1 MDADDTD
8 LIEIIYTAG
17 LVPELWPKVIE
28 KLAQR
33 VGAHGGSLFS
43 LSEGQLAWEAP
54 ASTRPIMEAYVEGGW
69 DRNNPRLE
77 SLLNAKPLGFMRDQD
92 VIVGNYDELPI
103 VRDFLRP
110 HNIYGT
116 AATVIPGVRG
126 DIAVLSVD
134 RGREP
139 GPYTSVEI
147 ERLDGFRPHLARAIA
162 LTSRMRMREARTAAA
177 ALQMVGIPAAVVRR
191 QHGVVATNALF
202 DALVGPVFLATGHG
216 HLALSD
222 RAADAL
228 LQQTLRRQERMNP
241 TVRSIPVTGQEGAI
255 GVLHVIPACRQALD
269 ILGPDANLLVFAQ
282 PHEGAPVNPDWLRWL
297 YDLSPTEALVA
308 AHLTAGLT
316 LEEIAQQ
323 RNTSR
328 DTIRTQL
335 KAILRKTGFSRQT
348 DLVRSLGGLN
358 TLSPQ
363 LLKPGGAS

>member
-17 LVPELWPKVIE
+17 LLPELWPEVIG
-28 KLAQR
+28 KLAER

-54 ASTRPIMEAYVEGGW
+54 ASTRRIMEAYVEGGW

-77 SLLNAKPLGFMRDQD
+77 GLLKAKPLGFMRDQD
-92 VIVGNYDELPI
+92 MSAGNYDELPI

-126 DIAVLSVD
+126 DLAVFSVD

-139 GPYTSVEI
+139 GPFTSVEI
-147 ERLDGFRPHLARAIA
+147 ARLDGFRPHLARSIA
-162 LTSRMRMREARTAAA
+162 LTSRMRMREATTAAA

-191 QHGVVATNALF
+191 QQGVVATNGLF
-202 DALVGPVFLATGHG
+202 DALVGRVFLATAHG

-228 LQQTLRRQERMNP
+228 LQQALRRQERINP
-241 TVRSIPVTGQEGAI
+241 PVRSIPVTGQEGAI

-282 PHEGAPVNPDWLRWL
+282 PHEGAPVDPDWLRWL

-308 AHLTAGLT
+308 SHLTAGLT

-328 DTIRTQL
+328 DTTRTQL

-348 DLVRSLGGLN
+348 DLVRSLGGLS

-363 LLKPGGAS
+363 ILKPSGAS